1 MLTTKGKISGLVA
14 IGCLSL
20 VLLISIGWYTLS
32 EQVSSLNEIVD
43 DNFLVLIDQQITPLL
58 QDEILPFLND
68 DLVRT
73 QQMQGSIVLMLDA
86 DRDAYQ
92 VLVAEMEARSLALT
106 GTTTKELY
114 DKIVESHEQNLAQ
127 VKERCDISKN
137 GIFSEEAMAHL
148 NDSLSR
154 FESWKATT
162 RKIVELSAPGND
174 IDPMQLNKLSKD
186 ALAEFESFREPLDGA
201 KEHLQLDIE
210 TALAEIARKKELI
223 NESEQKATASR
234 EAVVATADEV
244 RRNASSSV
252 SSFLII
258 GGIAITLTVVFGT
271 ILSRSIIA
279 PLNQTIRMLDGIAA
293 SGGDL
298 TQRLVMNRRDEFG
311 RLAKSFNHFV
321 EKIQGV
327 VSRIAQDSEVLVQS
341 SSELDDTSSS
351 LTKGA
356 EEASLRSSSVAAAA
370 EEMSVS
376 ITNIQ
381 QTTHDM
387 NNSFDMVSHA
397 VDEMSR
403 SISEIANN
411 TEQSSTIAN
420 AASTTV
426 SASHEKMEL
435 LSQAAAEIGRVTE
448 VIQDIAE
455 QTNLLALN
463 ATIEASRAGEAGR
476 GFAVVATEVKALARQ
491 TAEATDDIRSRIAGI
506 QTSASTAV
514 ETISDVDNV
523 VKQVHQISMTIAAA
537 VEEQRTVAQSIS
549 EQLQNVS
556 HGVKSVSHSLDQSSE
571 ASSEVSRSI
580 AQVDDVASR
589 TLSDA
594 GRTGSIG
601 NRMSTLAAQLNETL
615 SEFSY

>member
-32 EQVSSLNEIVD
+32 EQVASLNEIVD
-43 DNFLVLIDQQITPLL
+43 DNFLVLIDEQITPLL

-73 QQMQGSIVLMLDA
+73 QQMQGSILLMLDA

-106 GTTTKELY
+106 GTSTPERYEQL
-114 DKIVESHEQNLAQ
+114 VASHEENLSQ
-127 VKERCDISKN
+127 VDRRVNESKT
-137 GIFSEEAMAHL
+137 GIFSDEAMGHL
-148 NDSLSR
+148 NDSLNR
-154 FESWKATT
+154 FESWKAIT
-162 RKIVELSAPGND
+162 RNIVALAAPGKD
-174 IDPMQLNKLSKD
+174 VDPEQLNSLSQE
-186 ALAEFESFREPLDGA
+186 ALVEFESFRAPLDEA
-201 KEHLQLDIE
+201 KERLELDIVS
-210 TALAEIARKKELI
+210 ALAEINRKKELI
-223 NESEQKATASR
+223 NESEQKASASR
-234 EAVVATADEV
+234 ESVVATANEV
-244 RRNASSSV
+244 RGNARRSV

-258 GGIAITLTVVFGT
+258 GAIAISLTVILGT
-271 ILSRSIIA
+271 IISRSIIA

-298 TQRLVMNRRDEFG
+298 TQRLTMNRRDEFG

-327 VSRIAQDSEVLVQS
+327 VSRIAQDSEILVQS
-341 SSELDDTSSS
+341 STELDDTSHS

-370 EEMSVS
+370 EEMTVS
-376 ITNIQ
+376 ISNIQ

-387 NNSFDMVSHA
+387 NNSFDLVSHA

-411 TEQSSTIAN
+411 TEQSSTIAS

-506 QTSASTAV
+506 QSSASTAV

-523 VKQVHQISMTIAAA
+523 VKQVQQISVTIAAA
-537 VEEQRTVAQSIS
+537 VEEQRTVAHSIS

-571 ASSEVSRSI
+571 ASAEVSRSI

-594 GRTGSIG
+594 GRTGTIG
-601 NRMSTLAAQLNETL
+601 NRMTSLAAQLNETL